1 MKMTTV
7 VWVNDFVHLSENFS
21 ERGNFGD
28 KGLKKKIL
36 VINRMQNFFVRSVQF
51 WKQSWLEAQ

>member
-21 ERGNFGD
+21 ERGNFFPPH
-28 KGLKKKIL
+28 IL
-36 VINRMQNFFVRSVQF
+36 FVYICCLI
-51 WKQSWLEAQ
+51 LEIKV